1 MALSE
6 RKKQVI
12 DLSQSKPL
20 GTGAHRSCYP
30 HPENRQ
36 LCIKVLHTVTKS
48 ELRNI
53 KHEMRYY
60 RHIDSYLTDW
70 SCIPRFHGTVET
82 NMGIG
87 YVFDLIL
94 DYDGT
99 PSATLGN
106 IIETCE
112 SPEQAQKIV
121 NLILQLKKYIRDNHI
136 LTITMNPHNVLCRRV
151 SEFEMVPVICD
162 NLGRSSVIP
171 WSHWFQSIGDSSQQK
186 RWERFIKL
194 PLVVEFLTKYGIDGK
209 ALIA

>member
-36 LCIKVLHTVTKS
+36 LCIKVLHDVTKS
-48 ELRNI
+48 ELRGI
-53 KHEMRYY
+53 KNEMRYY
-60 RHIDSYLTDW
+60 NHIQSYLKDW
-70 SCIPRFHGTVET
+70 SGIPRFHGTVET

-94 DYDGT
+94 DFDGK
-99 PSATLGN
+99 PSITLDDAMTSCN
-106 IIETCE
+106 
-112 SPEQAQKIV
+112 SSEQAQKIV
-121 NLILQLKKYIRDNHI
+121 DLIIQLKKYIRDNHI

-151 SEFEMVPVICD
+151 SESEMVPVICD

-194 PLVVEFLTKYGIDGK
+194 PLVVEFLTKYDIDGK